1 MNLLKT
7 IVPIF
12 VTFIISINAFP
23 HAENNYEEASRAL
36 EIALEELAP
45 ERLVVTSFSEKDL
58 LKVTYEG
65 KEVYLN
71 RSMMLGAFDNV
82 YSTLAKELGEKE
94 ALALEQAKQSLF
106 AYLKNKSI
114 DLAKTPYLFFKELLS
129 NLPTELRHL
138 SLVLPKY
145 FYSRGPAALAVI
157 TVTQVAW
164 EALESAISWSIGAG
178 GAHA

>member
-7 IVPIF
+7 IVPLL
-12 VTFIISINAFP
+12 ISFTISLNAFS

-65 KEVYLN
+65 KDVYLN

-82 YSTLAKELGEKE
+82 YSALAAQLGEKE
-94 ALALEQAKQSLF
+94 AIALEQVKQSLF

-114 DLAKTPYLFFKELLS
+114 NLAKTPYLFFKELLS

-138 SLVLPKY
+138 SLILPKY
-145 FYSRGPAALAVI
+145 FTL
-157 TVTQVAW
+157 
-164 EALESAISWSIGAG
+164 EACGISGHYCYPSCLGSP
-178 GAHA
+178 